1 MGGGIANELYE
12 CVYFKRGTRMCLSDL
27 SLSLDLSIAMHF
39 IKNYQYQESSEKGC
53 DFSHYP
59 SCISTYTYRN
69 PNFNNVTAA

>member
-1 MGGGIANELYE
+1 MNYMNVYILNVEQE
-12 CVYFKRGTRMCLSDL
+12 CVYLI